1 MAFPAATTAVESQQH
16 LKRIAGAAGLGGEL
30 RAVSRL
36 EPRLIEASKLG
47 FTSCVIPK
55 GGPALSEKRLQGMK
69 LIPCAN
75 IDQALRAAIG
85 GRG

>member
-1 MAFPAATTAVESQQH
+1 M
-16 LKRIAGAAGLGGEL
+16 GGEL

-36 EPRLIEASKLG
+36 EQRLLEASKLG

-55 GGPALSEKRLQGMK
+55 GGPALNEKRLQGMR
-69 LIPCAN
+69 IIACAN

-85 GRG
+85 GGH